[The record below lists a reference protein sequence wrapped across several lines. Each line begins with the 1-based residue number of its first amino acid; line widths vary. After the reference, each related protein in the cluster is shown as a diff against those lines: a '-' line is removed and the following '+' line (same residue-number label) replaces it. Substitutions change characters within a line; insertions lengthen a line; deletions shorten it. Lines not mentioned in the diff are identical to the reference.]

1 LNENLKETSKVRIT
15 QTTLR
20 RIIKE
25 ELDAVLDESMQ
36 KMLGLPHQYTT
47 QDLMRAV
54 KGLID
59 SPRGDMTPGSREA
72 RDVETLLSNHIRDK
86 GTPEEKEALK
96 KLRDDFL
103 KSIGSVY
110 RGGISSA
117 HAGQTRYEKSRQR
130 RAHFRDAM
138 NEEDEEVARARKA
151 KHIGPAFDVAQNKFQ
166 LDPEYQ
172 KGAKAM
178 RDRVA
183 KLKGKMNEDEDAE
196 DAAEDAAYD
205 NLESCVRAVIKDLL
219 AAGVGADEAS
229 NIVFAAVR
237 STVYRAL

>member
-1 LNENLKETSKVRIT
+1 MRIT
-15 QTTLR
+15 STTLR

-54 KGLID
+54 QGLID
-59 SPRGDMTPGSREA
+59 SPQGDMTPGSSEA
-72 RDVETLLSNHIRDK
+72 RDVETLISNHIRDK

-110 RGGISSA
+110 GVGRPSA
-117 HAGQTRYEKSRQR
+117 HAGQTRYEKSRQLRAAAAKR
-130 RAHFRDAM
+130 RAEM
-138 NEEDEEVARARKA
+138 NEEEKSKARKDA
-151 KHIGPAFDVAQNKFQ
+151 EEAGHISKAFGRENEFQ
-166 LDPEYQ
+166 LDKDYQ
-172 KGAKAM
+172 DRAKAM

-183 KLKGKMNEDEDAE
+183 KLKAKGK
-196 DAAEDAAYD
+196 
-205 NLESCVRAVIKDLL
+205 R
-219 AAGVGADEAS
+219 
-229 NIVFAAVR
+229 
-237 STVYRAL
+237 

>member
-1 LNENLKETSKVRIT
+1 MQIT
-15 QTTLR
+15 KTTLR

-25 ELDAVLDESMQ
+25 ELDAVLNESMQ

-54 KGLID
+54 QGLID
-59 SPRGDMTPGSREA
+59 SPQGDMTPGSSEA
-72 RDVETLLSNHIRDK
+72 RDVETLISNHIRDK
-86 GTPEEKEALK
+86 GTPEEKDALK

-110 RGGISSA
+110 RGGVSSA

-138 NEEDEEVARARKA
+138 NE
-151 KHIGPAFDVAQNKFQ
+151 
-166 LDPEYQ
+166 
-172 KGAKAM
+172 
-178 RDRVA
+178 
-183 KLKGKMNEDEDAE
+183 DEDAE

-205 NLESCVRAVIKDLL
+205 KLSICVKAVMKDLM
-219 AAGVGADEAS
+219 AAGINADYAE
-229 NIVFAAVR
+229 NMIQDAVR
-237 STVYRAL
+237 TAVLLAR

>member
-1 LNENLKETSKVRIT
+1 MQIT
-15 QTTLR
+15 KTTLR

-72 RDVETLLSNHIRDK
+72 RDVETLISNHIRDK

-110 RGGISSA
+110 RGHMATGA

-138 NEEDEEVARARKA
+138 NEDEGAPVPFE
-151 KHIGPAFDVAQNKFQ
+151 
-166 LDPEYQ
+166 E
-172 KGAKAM
+172 AKALAIKEM
-178 RDRVA
+178 KAAQAALTYAIEHIINSTGGGTYWEETEQLLD
-183 KLKGKMNEDEDAE
+183 KLEHLMERFSREE
-196 DAAEDAAYD
+196 PW
-205 NLESCVRAVIKDLL
+205 
-219 AAGVGADEAS
+219 
-229 NIVFAAVR
+229 
-237 STVYRAL
+237 

>member
-1 LNENLKETSKVRIT
+1 MQIT
-15 QTTLR
+15 KTTLR

-25 ELDAVLDESMQ
+25 ELDAVLGESMQ

-59 SPRGDMTPGSREA
+59 SPQGDMTPGSSEA
-72 RDVETLLSNHIRDK
+72 RDVETLISNHIRDK
-86 GTPEEKEALK
+86 GTPEEKDALK

-110 RGGISSA
+110 RGHMATGA

-138 NEEDEEVARARKA
+138 EEGVLDDIVGRKPSGAPMTAQARQDILDGYVAFVQDNMPNVSPEDAVKSA
-151 KHIGPAFDVAQNKFQ
+151 IDLFVAGGDPY
-166 LDPEYQ
+166 LDPQ
-172 KGAKAM
+172 S
-178 RDRVA
+178 D
-183 KLKGKMNEDEDAE
+183 LFDQ
-196 DAAEDAAYD
+196 
-205 NLESCVRAVIKDLL
+205 DLL
-219 AAGVGADEAS
+219 NSLMGGE
-229 NIVFAAVR
+229 
-237 STVYRAL
+237 

>member
-1 LNENLKETSKVRIT
+1 MKITS
-15 QTTLR
+15 TTLR

-25 ELDAVLDESMQ
+25 ELDAVLGESMQ

-59 SPRGDMTPGSREA
+59 SPQGDMTPGSSEA
-72 RDVETLLSNHIRDK
+72 RDVETLISNHIRDK
-86 GTPEEKEALK
+86 GTPEEKDALK

-110 RGGISSA
+110 RGHMATGA

-138 NEEDEEVARARKA
+138 EEGVLDDIVGRKPSGEPMTAQARQDILDGYVAFVQDRMPNVSREEALRSAIDLFVA
-151 KHIGPAFDVAQNKFQ
+151 GGDPY
-166 LDPEYQ
+166 LDPQ
-172 KGAKAM
+172 S
-178 RDRVA
+178 D
-183 KLKGKMNEDEDAE
+183 LFDQ
-196 DAAEDAAYD
+196 
-205 NLESCVRAVIKDLL
+205 DLL
-219 AAGVGADEAS
+219 NSLMGGE
-229 NIVFAAVR
+229 
-237 STVYRAL
+237 